1 MNDRAAAE
9 TGDSVHTKQIYAE
22 DIHPGD
28 RIDDTFL
35 VIEKN
40 MASSQKGNP
49 YLALKLRDKTGDVD
63 GRVWDNAVVLN
74 DRFRKG
80 DVIRLQ
86 ARAISYRNIIQL
98 SIADLEPVDESRFNP
113 ADYFPSSKMDTEE
126 MFTALMAFVET
137 METEP
142 LKALLEEIFSDR
154 DIASA
159 FKSAP
164 AAKGFHHFYIG
175 GLLEHTL
182 SVVQLLDKV
191 AAHYGETQRDLIIAG
206 GILHDIGKTRE
217 LSFSK
222 MIEYTD
228 EGRLIGHIMLG
239 IEMVNEKMALIED
252 FPPQLAMELRH
263 IMLSH
268 HGVLEYGSPKRP
280 KTLEALIVN
289 FVDDLDAKVNAFQTS
304 IENATDRESDWTP
317 YHRLLERFIY
327 KGNSSP
333 DE

>member
-1 MNDRAAAE
+1 MN
-9 TGDSVHTKQIYAE
+9 TKMVFIGDIK
-22 DIHPGD
+22 PGD
-28 RIDDTFL
+28 RVDDTFL
-35 VIEKN
+35 VVEKN

-63 GRVWDNAVVLN
+63 GRVWENAVALN
-74 DRFRKG
+74 NLFKKG
-80 DVIRLQ
+80 DVVHIQ
-86 ARAISYRNIIQL
+86 SRAISYRNIIQL
-98 SIADLEPVDESRFNP
+98 SISDIVYVDESRVNP
-113 ADYFPSSKMDTEE
+113 ADYFPSSKKNTEE
-126 MFTALMAFVET
+126 MFTALMDVVESVET
-137 METEP
+137 AP
-142 LKALLEEIFSDR
+142 LKALLEEIFHDEA
-154 DIASA
+154 IAAA
-159 FKSAP
+159 FKNAP

-182 SVVQLLDKV
+182 SVIQLLEKV
-191 AAHYGETQRDLIIAG
+191 AAHYREAHRDLIIAG
-206 GILHDIGKTRE
+206 GILHDIGKIRE

-222 MIEYTD
+222 MIDYTD
-228 EGRLIGHIMLG
+228 EGRLIGHITLG
-239 IEMVNEKMALIED
+239 VEIVNEKMALIED

-304 IENATDRESDWTP
+304 IESATDTESDWTP
-317 YHRLLERFIY
+317 FHRLLERFIY

-333 DE
+333 AE